1 MTDRMDVNNVL
12 AQIRTIRAQM
22 QEPVK
27 VQPELSPN
35 ELRPAQQAKEVP
47 AFTDMMQQAV
57 DKVNDLQQTSSA
69 LSKAYQAGDP
79 QVNLTEVM
87 IASQKSSV
95 GFQAVL
101 QVRNRVVKAYED
113 IMKMP
118 V

>member
-1 MTDRMDVNNVL
+1 MSDRMDINNVL
-12 AQIRTIRAQM
+12 SQIRDIRSQM
-22 QEPVK
+22 QQPVK

-35 ELRPAQQAKEVP
+35 QLNPVQQNKPVP
-47 AFTDMMQQAV
+47 AFTDMLQQAV
-57 DKVNDLQQTSSA
+57 DQVNSLQQNSSA
-69 LSKAYQAGDP
+69 LAKAYQAGDP
-79 QVNLTEVM
+79 QVDLTEVM

-95 GFQAVL
+95 GFQAML

>member
-1 MTDRMDVNNVL
+1 MTDRIDINNVL
-12 AQIRTIRAQM
+12 SQIRDIRSQM
-22 QEPVK
+22 QQPVK
-27 VQPELSPN
+27 LSPEISPN
-35 ELRPAQQAKEVP
+35 QLKPAQATKEVP
-47 AFTDMMQQAV
+47 AFTDMLQQAV
-57 DKVNDLQQTSSA
+57 NQVSDLQKNSSSLA
-69 LSKAYQAGDP
+69 KAYQAGDP

-95 GFQAVL
+95 GFQAML